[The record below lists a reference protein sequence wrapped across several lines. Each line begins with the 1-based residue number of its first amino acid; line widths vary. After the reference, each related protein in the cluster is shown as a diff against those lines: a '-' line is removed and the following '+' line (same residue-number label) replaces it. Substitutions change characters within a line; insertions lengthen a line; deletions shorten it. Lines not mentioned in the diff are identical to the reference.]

1 MTIKIVSADERL
13 RERRGAKIVLLGP
26 WGVGKTSQLRTLDA
40 PGVMFFDV
48 EAGDQSVQDVP
59 VDTIRCDDWVAARD
73 FAVRFGGPNTRNL
86 PPTACYSQAHF
97 EAVGGALENRDKY
110 TTLFV
115 DSITAITRLSFRWA
129 EQQPEAF
136 SDRTGKKYPR
146 RLRAAR
152 KGNDLVAKSTATCAR

>member
-73 FAVRFGGPNTRNL
+73 FAVRFGGPNPSL

-136 SDRTGKKYPR
+136 SDRTGKKDTRGAYG
-146 RLRAAR
+146 LS
-152 KGNDLVAKSTATCAR
+152 KGNDLVAKSAATCAR